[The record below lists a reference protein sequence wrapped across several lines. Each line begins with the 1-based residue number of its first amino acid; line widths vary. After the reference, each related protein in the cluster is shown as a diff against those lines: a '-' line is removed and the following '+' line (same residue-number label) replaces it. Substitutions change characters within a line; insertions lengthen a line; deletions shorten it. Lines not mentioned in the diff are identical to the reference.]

1 MRNCSVIDRHLLA
14 GYWINS
20 NLTDKKQLIL
30 VADDEVDDPWVFR
43 EELTLLGNDD
53 LERSEIKRLK
63 IDFGIGKIRWSPSD
77 SKGGLR

>member
-1 MRNCSVIDRHLLA
+1 MA

-30 VADDEVDDPWVFR
+30 VADVEVDDPWVFR

-63 IDFGIGKIRWSPSD
+63 IDFGIGKIRWSRQIQ
-77 SKGGLR
+77 KEV

>member
-1 MRNCSVIDRHLLA
+1 
-14 GYWINS
+14 
-20 NLTDKKQLIL
+20 L
-30 VADDEVDDPWVFR
+30 VADVEVDDPWVFR

-53 LERSEIKRLK
+53 LERSEVKRLK